1 MFGLETIIAMNKAA
15 GDKAREGSLEPYLL
29 EDPAQLDTMPPFPFP
44 NIGDDSVEVDK
55 RLERITSLFCDKSGF
70 GAPDEPALTMNQLM
84 STLTELLEEHGPLRL
99 AIEEEGQFQLYIG
112 VWK

>member
-1 MFGLETIIAMNKAA
+1 MFGLETIIAMNKEA
-15 GDKAREGSLEPYLL
+15 GDKARKGNLEPYLL

-55 RLERITSLFCDKSGF
+55 RLERITSLTVD
-70 GAPDEPALTMNQLM
+70 QLM
-84 STLTELLEEHGPLRL
+84 SNLTELLEEHGPLRL